1 MDLRSIA
8 FPPLVIAAIVGVL
21 YGFDVF
27 VSFTVERPA
36 AIAHTPAPKHNLAPA
51 NAQRKIVATTIPVR
65 KIEAIK
71 AAPIWNSAMAVAQ
84 PVQTIP
90 NPPTSSNVANE
101 SASGINRTPATHSN
115 PIANDDDEILTTVT
129 NEVEGDDEEP
139 LIAAPP
145 SMATQAT
152 PVEMSDDGE
161 IAPSAPEI
169 EG

>member
-8 FPPLVIAAIVGVL
+8 FPPLVIAAIVSVL

-51 NAQRKIVATTIPVR
+51 NAQRKIAATSIPVR

-71 AAPIWNSAMAVAQ
+71 AAPFMNAAMAVAQ